1 MLIGFWLSF
10 NRRLASTMNE
20 KVLLINDHAFELITL
35 SEVLTVRGINI
46 VGKAQTLVAAESFFR
61 TLHPDVVVIDIG
73 FNSMD
78 GVALGV
84 RLRGL
89 RPEIGVV
96 HTTSCSDTRL
106 LGIRER
112 ELSHS
117 SIVVLK
123 RSIGDLDLLCEA
135 ILGSAAAR
143 SREESVKWVNKFPQ
157 LDENSHSCIVADLTD
172 IQVETLRLVSRGFSN
187 SEIAKIRFVSE
198 KAVEQ
203 IVARIAAAM
212 GFAAD
217 RRKNLRVLMTN
228 EFNRWVG
235 SSGI

>member
-1 MLIGFWLSF
+1 MI
-10 NRRLASTMNE
+10 
-20 KVLLINDHAFELITL
+20 
-35 SEVLTVRGINI
+35 
-46 VGKAQTLVAAESFFR
+46 
-61 TLHPDVVVIDIG
+61 
-73 FNSMD
+73 
-78 GVALGV
+78 
-84 RLRGL
+84 
-89 RPEIGVV
+89 
-96 HTTSCSDTRL
+96 
-106 LGIRER
+106 
-112 ELSHS
+112 
-117 SIVVLK
+117 
-123 RSIGDLDLLCEA
+123 
-135 ILGSAAAR
+135 
-143 SREESVKWVNKFPQ
+143 WVNKFPQ
-157 LDENSHSCIVADLTD
+157 LDENSHSTIVADLTD